1 MNYYYFLLLIPL
13 TLLIFVWTYLYK
25 KIPPPTANYTR
36 ITAAI
41 LLIVLVWGFSV
52 SGSNRGPGLILTGV
66 ALSVLIKEFIAIR
79 KFYISKKI
87 KQ

>member
-13 TLLIFVWTYLYK
+13 TLILFCWIYLFK

-36 ITAAI
+36 LTAAI
-41 LLIVLVWGFSV
+41 LLIVLVWGFKV
-52 SGSNRGPGLILTGV
+52 PGSNLGPGLILSGV
-66 ALSVLIKEFIAIR
+66 ALSVLTKEFIAIR
-79 KFYISKKI
+79 KFYTRKKI